1 MNEARVVV
9 MRLFGIALLW
19 AGLAALVSVA
29 SSGGGAGG
37 SVVAALGF
45 VSFAAGLS
53 LFTDA
58 LKAQILRQLRE
69 GRKGLEGADV

>member
-1 MNEARVVV
+1 MNETRAVV

-19 AGLAALVSVA
+19 AGLAALVHVA
-29 SSGGGAGG
+29 SSDGDASG

-53 LFTDA
+53 LFADA
-58 LKAQILRQLRE
+58 LKAQIIRQLRE
-69 GRKGLEGADV
+69 GRKGLEAADV